1 MIPIHFLSNG
11 CDFFLKTD
19 TAATFQVVFSFEQ
32 FFKMQ
37 ITLINSL
44 RFILTVGI
52 AKFRLLK
59 KPVMKNSPYFLCE
72 TSFHCKIKHFW
83 YSVITLCKYEQCFVW
98 LVRTKPTIFLE
109 AFTLKTDKKHSV
121 HFGNN
126 KLKKIPRTAKIGRGL
141 NPQDLNLAV
150 RRLFVNAI

>member
-59 KPVMKNSPYFLCE
+59 KPVMENSPYFLCE

-83 YSVITLCKYEQCFVW
+83 YSVIILC
-98 LVRTKPTIFLE
+98 
-109 AFTLKTDKKHSV
+109 
-121 HFGNN
+121 
-126 KLKKIPRTAKIGRGL
+126 
-141 NPQDLNLAV
+141 
-150 RRLFVNAI
+150 